1 MQISEGE
8 HTLTPY
14 TKINSKCLKD
24 LNIRHDTI
32 KLPEENISK
41 TFSDKN
47 HTNVFWGQSPKT
59 IERKAKNKQDLIKL
73 LQSKGNHKQNA
84 KTTYRLGENICKWRD
99 QQGLT
104 FCKYNQLWL
113 QSMGSLRVGHDW
125 VTSLSLFTFTHWR
138 RRRQPTPVFLP
149 WESQGQRSLVGCRLW
164 GRTESDTTEAT

>member
-14 TKINSKCLKD
+14 TEINSKCLKD

-47 HTNVFWGQSPKT
+47 HTNVSLGQSPKT
-59 IERKAKNKQDLIKL
+59 IEINAKNKQDLIKL

-84 KTTYRLGENICKWRD
+84 KTTYRPGENICK
-99 QQGLT
+99 
-104 FCKYNQLWL
+104 
-113 QSMGSLRVGHDW
+113 
-125 VTSLSLFTFTHWR
+125 
-138 RRRQPTPVFLP
+138 
-149 WESQGQRSLVGCRLW
+149 
-164 GRTESDTTEAT
+164 